1 VRLGGKS
8 KQLRSGKMWIKA
20 ATEKPFDLF
29 GVPISLIE
37 SWDVVIGFIVLV
49 VGAIYVVPKLL
60 YQHNEKLIT
69 KYKDNLKGPKYRQ
82 DRLVEFS
89 TSRDGFTRYLTAI
102 EGLNLK
108 LEAFFGPSLGW
119 KSFNK
124 CLAFAF
130 VYPMALFLLGWLF
143 GASGKIGEI
152 EVLADEPNALF
163 RLIRL
168 CVLCGYAV
176 FIYFF

>member
-1 VRLGGKS
+1 
-8 KQLRSGKMWIKA
+8 MWIKA

-108 LEAFFGPSLGW
+108 LEAFLGRLLAGNPSINAWLLPLSIRWRFFCWVGCLGHQE
-119 KSFNK
+119 KS
-124 CLAFAF
+124 
-130 VYPMALFLLGWLF
+130 V
-143 GASGKIGEI
+143 
-152 EVLADEPNALF
+152 
-163 RLIRL
+163 R
-168 CVLCGYAV
+168 
-176 FIYFF
+176 